1 MGQPGSGVI
10 GGKHSEAEAKYS
22 SSSLE
27 RCPAADRNDGTEKDP
42 DRQFGEHIPQ
52 IGGIKIRKNR
62 MMTPTASPAPSMT
75 AALTMPLIRQAGFS
89 VLSVPIPVPSFLDKT
104 PGSRIRY
111 SFPKYFYQAQP
122 ERS

>member
-27 RCPAADRNDGTEKDP
+27 RCPAADRNDRTEKDP

-52 IGGIKIRKNR
+52 IGGVKI
-62 MMTPTASPAPSMT
+62 
-75 AALTMPLIRQAGFS
+75 G
-89 VLSVPIPVPSFLDKT
+89 KT
-104 PGSRIRY
+104 G
-111 SFPKYFYQAQP
+111 
-122 ERS
+122 